1 MTSTMTMNHR
11 GSKLHENNG
20 KMSNFR
26 KISSSK
32 REGKGPEKI
41 SNNSDAPSIK
51 EEKLV
56 PIVDRDDVKSSVKK
70 SVSFSTLNKM
80 ERIPSRVELLEMC
93 DKETIWF
100 EKEDITRFAQEE
112 LSRRSSLGCD
122 STKALDSS
130 VPDDDIDNLSDDM
143 SGLSF

>member
-1 MTSTMTMNHR
+1 MTMDHR
-11 GSKLHENNG
+11 GSKLHENSG

-32 REGKGPEKI
+32 LEGKGPEKI
-41 SNNSDAPSIK
+41 SKKSHSLSIK
-51 EEKLV
+51 GEKLV
-56 PIVDRDDVKSSVKK
+56 PIVDRDDGKNSAKGNMKK

-80 ERIPSRVELLEMC
+80 EKIPSRVELLEMC